1 VQHRIMLSVP
11 RMLSLTHGPAPSL
24 DTSYCVVLPVRRQC
38 EQAAA
43 LLSDGVQS

>member
-1 VQHRIMLSVP
+1 
-11 RMLSLTHGPAPSL
+11 MLSLTHGQAPSL
-24 DTSYCVVLPVRRQC
+24 DKSCVVLPVRRQF